1 MSGDVSRKNQSLF
14 CFYHQDRGHMTKDYR
29 TLKDHLGQL
38 KKVGHLKEFIA
49 WDSPDL
55 KKGRGQ
61 VRHEPQF
68 LLWGS

>member
-1 MSGDVSRKNQSLF
+1 
-14 CFYHQDRGHMTKDYR
+14 MTKDYR

-38 KKVGHLKEFIA
+38 EKMGHLKEFIA
-49 WDSPDL
+49 RDSLDL

-61 VRHEPQF
+61 VFREPQL